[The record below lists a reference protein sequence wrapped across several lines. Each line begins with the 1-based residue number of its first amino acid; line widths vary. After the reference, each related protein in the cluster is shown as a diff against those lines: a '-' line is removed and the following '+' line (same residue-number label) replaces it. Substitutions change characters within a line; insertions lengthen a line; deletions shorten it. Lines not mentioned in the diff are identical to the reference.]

1 MLPLQHQSN
10 KDDQSGASSPC
21 GSLPSDGAAS
31 NEKTGLLPAL
41 TEFSAYGR
49 PFPVAAEGN
58 FLQKPYEITEMK
70 VFSSSFC
77 SLVPTFAYLA
87 APLLSAGDE
96 PFNGKDLQGWSYKK
110 KGRLESKWVTGTPQL
125 DAGNPKALK
134 ASGTGGAMVNVVT
147 GHGQSID
154 IYSDQKWGS
163 SRIELEVLV
172 AKGANSG
179 IYVMGEY
186 EVQVLD
192 SYGKEKLGGGDMG
205 VIYGAQPP
213 RTNACKKPGEWQK
226 YEIDF
231 LAPKFDAA
239 GKKTANAKFLV
250 VKLNGK
256 ILHENVE
263 MKGPTPSGVTGREAA
278 TGPIMFQGDHGPV
291 AYRNISITP
300 LGK

>member
-1 MLPLQHQSN
+1 MKAVILSMVPVTFFVALAGNHVRA
-10 KDDQSGASSPC
+10 DQ
-21 GSLPSDGAAS
+21 
-31 NEKTGLLPAL
+31 
-41 TEFSAYGR
+41 
-49 PFPVAAEGN
+49 
-58 FLQKPYEITEMK
+58 
-70 VFSSSFC
+70 
-77 SLVPTFAYLA
+77 
-87 APLLSAGDE
+87 
-96 PFNGKDLQGWSYKK
+96 PFNGKDLVGWSFKQ
-110 KGRLESKWVTGTPQL
+110 KGSLKSQWVTGTPQL
-125 DAGNPKALK
+125 AAANPKALT

-163 SRIELEVLV
+163 SKIELEVLV

-205 VIYGAQPP
+205 AIYGAQPP

-231 LAPKFDAA
+231 LAPKFDAD
-239 GKKTANAKFLV
+239 GKKIANAKFLI

-300 LGK
+300 LKK

>member
-1 MLPLQHQSN
+1 MQKLADSMMGCVNQGRKAFPIASTGNLRHTPC
-10 KDDQSGASSPC
+10 KDIMKAVQRTLATLTFFATLAG
-21 GSLPSDGAAS
+21 
-31 NEKTGLLPAL
+31 GLA
-41 TEFSAYGR
+41 
-49 PFPVAAEGN
+49 
-58 FLQKPYEITEMK
+58 
-70 VFSSSFC
+70 
-77 SLVPTFAYLA
+77 FA
-87 APLLSAGDE
+87 DN
-96 PFNGKDLQGWSYKK
+96 PFNGKDLTGWSFKK
-110 KGRLESKWVTGTPQL
+110 KGALESKWATGAPQL
-125 DAGNPKALK
+125 DTANPKALK

-205 VIYGAQPP
+205 AIYGAQPP

-226 YEIDF
+226 YQIDF
-231 LAPKFDAA
+231 LAPKFDAS

-291 AYRNISITP
+291 AYRNIKITP
-300 LGK
+300 LKK

>member
-1 MLPLQHQSN
+1 M
-10 KDDQSGASSPC
+10 
-21 GSLPSDGAAS
+21 
-31 NEKTGLLPAL
+31 NEP
-41 TEFSAYGR
+41 R
-49 PFPVAAEGN
+49 PFP
-58 FLQKPYEITEMK
+58 LQGRKISGKSSNRIIMK
-70 VFSSSFC
+70 TLATAFC
-77 SLVPTFAYLA
+77 RLSLTLVCTPGLA
-87 APLLSAGDE
+87 HGDE
-96 PFNGKDLQGWSYKK
+96 PFNGKDLEGWSYKK
-110 KGRLESKWVTGTPQL
+110 KGKLVSKWVTGTPQL
-125 DAGNPKALK
+125 DAANPKAL
-134 ASGTGGAMVNVVT
+134 ATDGTGGAMVNVVT

-205 VIYGAQPP
+205 AIYGAQPP

-239 GKKTANAKFLV
+239 GKKTANARFLV

-256 ILHENVE
+256 VLHENVE

-291 AYRNISITP
+291 AYRNINITP
-300 LGK
+300 LKK

>member
-1 MLPLQHQSN
+1 M
-10 KDDQSGASSPC
+10 G
-21 GSLPSDGAAS
+21 
-31 NEKTGLLPAL
+31 T
-41 TEFSAYGR
+41 R
-49 PFPVAAEGN
+49 PFP
-58 FLQKPYEITEMK
+58 LQGREIFGTSNTRIIMK
-70 VFSSSFC
+70 TLAIAFC
-77 SLVPTFAYLA
+77 SLSFTLGFLPGPALA
-87 APLLSAGDE
+87 DG
-96 PFNGKDLQGWSYKK
+96 PFNGKTLQGWSFKK
-110 KGRLESKWVTGTPQL
+110 KGTLQPKWVTGTPKL
-125 DAGNPKALK
+125 AADNPKALV
-134 ASGTGGAMVNVVT
+134 ADGTGGAMVNVVT

-163 SRIELEVLV
+163 CRIELEVLV

-205 VIYGAQPP
+205 AIYGAQPP

-231 LAPKFDAA
+231 LAPGFDAA
-239 GKKTANAKFLV
+239 GKKTSNARFLV

-256 ILHENVE
+256 VLHENVE

-291 AYRNISITP
+291 AYRNIRITP
-300 LGK
+300 LKK